1 LIEAGG
7 MNDWGIYQLIVPFG
21 FGGEYNY
28 VAGNGYESLSQ
39 RSNITEEAYDAA
51 WEKAAA
57 GTPDE
62 ALYKLTNETR
72 VMVTSEW
79 WRYVMGVEAN
89 E

>member
-1 LIEAGG
+1 V
-7 MNDWGIYQLIVPFG
+7 D
-21 FGGEYNY
+21 
-28 VAGNGYESLSQ
+28 GYESLSQ
-39 RSNITEEAYDAA
+39 GNSITQEQADAA

-62 ALYKLTNETR
+62 AINKLTNETR
-72 VMVTSEW
+72 VMVTSEM